1 MNKKLL
7 RICSAIWGVSGFVI
21 LVSVLYPIVSYEVAA
36 KQRYPQLL
44 SPIVK
49 EDVTAS
55 VDSVD
60 YTRASNWFPVAAKE
74 EDFTSSKVSYYTV
87 SIPVLGI
94 TDATVSIGGE
104 DLSENLIQYPGT
116 AVPGKTGNSVVFGH
130 SILPLF
136 YDPENYLA
144 IFSTLD
150 KLRKGDKIYINY
162 DGISYKYR
170 VEEMFEVRP
179 TDIEI
184 LEQNAGSS
192 YLSLVTCT
200 PMGDP
205 RKPKRLVVRASLI
218 PSTNPVFPPK
228 QADANVGY

>member
-1 MNKKLL
+1 MSKKLL
-7 RICSAIWGVSGFVI
+7 KVCAAIWGISGLVI

-36 KQRYPQLL
+36 KQRYPELL

-49 EDVTAS
+49 EDELTAN

-60 YTRASNWFPVAAKE
+60 YTRASNWFPVVAKKD
-74 EDFTSSKVSYYTV
+74 DFTSSKVSYYTV
-87 SIPVLGI
+87 SIPALGI
-94 TDATVSIGGE
+94 ADATVSIGGE
-104 DLSENLIQYPGT
+104 DLSDSLIQFPGT
-116 AVPGKTGNSVVFGH
+116 AVPGKIGNSVVFGH

-150 KLRKGDKIYINY
+150 RLQEGDKIYINY

-170 VEEMFEVRP
+170 VEEMFEVKP

-218 PSTNPVFPPK
+218 PSTRPVSAPK
-228 QADANVGY
+228 QADASIR